1 MSNELG
7 GRTGDRDIHDFRTR
21 RSGSLGRTSS
31 TGSSM
36 RRSSFSLSGPAIHP
50 QLDEDLESRIVSE
63 AGDIGDRA
71 LSSRTHSRSS
81 SARFSFDHV
90 SEKGFGACIPEDIL
104 TSYEVSDVRPSP
116 IEIISPLSTD
126 GILVSEDK
134 EQDGEKPWEQWWP
147 LFEHISCLVHL
158 AVFGILGVITRYLL
172 QKLCGPGIINVTSD
186 KSVLYLDLPS
196 NMVGS
201 FLMGWLG
208 VVFKGDISKFSD
220 LLAIGLTTGYLGSL
234 TTFSGWNQAM
244 LNLSVTGHWTF
255 TALGFLIS
263 MLLSAQCI
271 ILGVHAAKGFRL
283 ILRRLKL
290 VSVNGFCCWNS
301 ERKVDSHK
309 FQLIVFVLLLM
320 IWVFLVVLSGV
331 LERKEFGNG
340 GSEAQLWLACLVAP
354 PGVWIR
360 WWLSRLNGQGLGS
373 RGLLKW
379 VPFGT
384 LMANV
389 SAACI
394 MAALAT
400 IKKEV
405 NTHRSIT
412 VASGIQLGFLG
423 CLSTVSTF
431 IAEYRAMT
439 LSSHSWRAD
448 VYASITIIVSFA
460 LGTLIYSVPVWVKG

>member
-1 MSNELG
+1 
-7 GRTGDRDIHDFRTR
+7 
-21 RSGSLGRTSS
+21 
-31 TGSSM
+31 
-36 RRSSFSLSGPAIHP
+36 
-50 QLDEDLESRIVSE
+50 
-63 AGDIGDRA
+63 
-71 LSSRTHSRSS
+71 
-81 SARFSFDHV
+81 
-90 SEKGFGACIPEDIL
+90 
-104 TSYEVSDVRPSP
+104 
-116 IEIISPLSTD
+116 
-126 GILVSEDK
+126 
-134 EQDGEKPWEQWWP
+134 
-147 LFEHISCLVHL
+147 
-158 AVFGILGVITRYLL
+158 VITRYLL
-172 QKLCGPGIINVTSD
+172 QKLFGPGIINVTND

-220 LLAIGLTTGYLGSL
+220 LLAIGLATGYLGSL

-244 LNLSVTGHWTF
+244 LNLSVTGHWVF
-255 TALGFLIS
+255 TALGFLVS

-271 ILGVHAAKGFRL
+271 ILGVRTAQGFRV

-290 VSVNGFCCWNS
+290 VSGNGFWCWNS
-301 ERKVDSHK
+301 ERRVDNHK
-309 FQLIVFVLLLM
+309 FHLIVFLLLIM

-360 WWLSRLNGQGLGS
+360 WWLSRRNGQGLGS

-405 NTHRSIT
+405 NTQRSIT

-448 VYASITIIVSFA
+448 AYASITIIVSFA
-460 LGTLIYSVPVWVKG
+460 LGTLIYSVPAWVKG